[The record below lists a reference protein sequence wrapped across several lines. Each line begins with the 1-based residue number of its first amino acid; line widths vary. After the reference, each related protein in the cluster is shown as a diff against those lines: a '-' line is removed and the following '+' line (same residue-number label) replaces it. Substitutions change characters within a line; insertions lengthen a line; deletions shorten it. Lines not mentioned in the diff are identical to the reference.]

1 MKWVFLTALV
11 AVSSLGGEAAES
23 EFAHIDRDVALAY
36 GLADLKETYLLG
48 HYSHGIVSMDELD
61 LEDGTVL
68 EATDGNGR
76 TFAFVAFRSRRV
88 PTAGYYIILEFCRG
102 RLGEYSPSFG
112 GTDPDIPEIGREF
125 LSIEGNP
132 TADYPGNCAHG
143 L

>member
-1 MKWVFLTALV
+1 MKWVFLMALL
-11 AVSSLGGEAAES
+11 AVPSGEAAEP

-36 GLADLKETYLLG
+36 GLAKLKETYLLRR
-48 HYSHGIVSMDELD
+48 YSHWSTSMDELD

-76 TFAFVAFRSRRV
+76 TFAFVAFRSRPV
-88 PTAGYYIILEFCRG
+88 PMSGYFVVLEFCRG
-102 RLGEYSPSFG
+102 RLGEYSPSFSDD
-112 GTDPDIPEIGREF
+112 TQDVSEEERQF
-125 LSIEGNP
+125 LTLEGNP